1 MLRLTIF
8 ALGTLVALAGCGD
21 DSSTTDSGTVA
32 DTGVV
37 TDSGGGTDGG
47 DTDSGSPTDAGDTD
61 TGTATDAGDT
71 DTGTATD
78 AGGGTDTGT
87 AASGDCINPADNAVA
102 AATDIAADAE
112 ACGRESSCLGGRDC
126 VIDCMRDD
134 VGVTMACAVCF
145 GDVAQ
150 CTRSNCALRC
160 INSSSAGC
168 ISCRADNGCTSAFET
183 CSGLPGS

>member
-1 MLRLTIF
+1 MLF
-8 ALGTLVALAGCGD
+8 ALSTIVALAGCGD
-21 DSSTTDSGTVA
+21 DSTTTDSGTGA
-32 DTGVV
+32 DTGAP

-47 DTDSGSPTDAGDTD
+47 GGTD
-61 TGTATDAGDT
+61 TGVETDGGGA

-87 AASGDCINPADNAVA
+87 ATDAGGGTDTGMAASGDCINAADNAVT

-112 ACGRESSCLGGRDC
+112 ACGRAGGCLGGREC

-145 GDVAQ
+145 GDVAD

-160 INSSSAGC
+160 FDSSSAGC